1 MLLYNHGQL
10 LTTKQGPHPMMVS
23 GVELGWQLDCLAHF
37 WFYEWYS
44 ITILCMVFNHSFMHG
59 IQSWFYGWY
68 SVMVLWVVF
77 HHDFN
82 EWYSITIL
90 CMVFHHVI
98 TFCFGGFFSF
108 QGPPILAWECT
119 KLWQGWSTSWRWK
132 MVTAVSPV
140 LLPSGIALL
149 CTASDGQNKTQ
160 QSETERGPEHL
171 CKTTNKGVN

>member
-23 GVELGWQLDCLAHF
+23 GVELGWQFRLPGSFLILWMVFHYNF
-37 WFYEWYS
+37 MRGIQSQFYAWYS
-44 ITILCMVFNHSFMHG
+44 IMI
-59 IQSWFYGWY
+59 Y
-68 SVMVLWVVF
+68 WVVF
-77 HHDFN
+77 RHGFMSGVPSWF
-82 EWYSITIL
+82 EW
-90 CMVFHHVI
+90 MVFHHVI

-108 QGPPILAWECT
+108 QGPPTLAWECT